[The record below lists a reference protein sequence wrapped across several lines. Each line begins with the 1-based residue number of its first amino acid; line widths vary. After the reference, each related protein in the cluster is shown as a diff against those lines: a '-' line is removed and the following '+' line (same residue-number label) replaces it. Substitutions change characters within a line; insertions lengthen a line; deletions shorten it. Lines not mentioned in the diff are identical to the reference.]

1 MGFGFGMLLYFSPMW
16 REWLGQW
23 NGLAID
29 LRPRRWI
36 RNCFPKRFWLNF
48 GDPADI
54 FTSQAEGTKG
64 DLALPS
70 SAKLNDL
77 PGTKQHS
84 IAQLGPEKPGSVRG
98 VPELV
103 PSHGGLH
110 RGAPTPLI
118 PVVPPR
124 TGWICRETH
133 DLMVKT
139 RGFPVILPSIPMT
152 PYISWYI
159 LIFYIPCKIQFL
171 MVKSHMN
178 YILLLS
184 LTSSR
189 QVSGTAL
196 DAQSDFL
203 GDLALRKWQNWR
215 RKLW

>member
-1 MGFGFGMLLYFSPMW
+1 M
-16 REWLGQW
+16 
-23 NGLAID
+23 
-29 LRPRRWI
+29 
-36 RNCFPKRFWLNF
+36 NF

-118 PVVPPR
+118 PVVSPR
-124 TGWICRETH
+124 TG
-133 DLMVKT
+133 
-139 RGFPVILPSIPMT
+139 
-152 PYISWYI
+152 
-159 LIFYIPCKIQFL
+159 
-171 MVKSHMN
+171 
-178 YILLLS
+178 
-184 LTSSR
+184 
-189 QVSGTAL
+189 
-196 DAQSDFL
+196 
-203 GDLALRKWQNWR
+203 
-215 RKLW
+215 